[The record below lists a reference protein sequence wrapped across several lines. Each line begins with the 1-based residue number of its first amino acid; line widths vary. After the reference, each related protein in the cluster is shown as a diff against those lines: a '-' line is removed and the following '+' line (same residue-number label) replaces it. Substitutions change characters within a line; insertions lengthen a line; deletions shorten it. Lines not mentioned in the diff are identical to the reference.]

1 MSEQLIIAGFHR
13 SGTSLTAQL
22 LAHAGL
28 FLGERLLEEDLSN
41 KYGHFED
48 VEVKNLHGQILS
60 DCGLDWRVTG
70 PVLPVVTDRVW
81 SRIEHLVEKRC
92 AEHRLWGFK
101 DPRAC
106 LFLPIWKYM
115 LPDAKV
121 LAVYRNVADS
131 THSLKKR
138 HSTQM
143 FSNSG
148 PSAVHRSFFEDPDL
162 APRMWLAH
170 NREILTFASH
180 YPEDTMVVSL
190 DMIQDAFPL
199 VWALNKRWHLGLRDV
214 SAFEVFDAQ
223 AISSERR
230 KSPVRNRDLA
240 DEVDVVERE
249 LERLSSNTEAMLTI
263 GDQS

>member
-28 FLGERLLEEDLSN
+28 FLGERLLEENLSN

-70 PVLPVVTDRVW
+70 SVLPVITDRVW
-81 SRIEHLVEKRC
+81 SRIEALVESRGS
-92 AEHRLWGFK
+92 AHRIWGFK
-101 DPRAC
+101 DPRVC

-121 LAVYRNVADS
+121 LAVYRNVEDS

-148 PSAVHRSFFEDPDL
+148 PNAVHRSFFENPDL

-170 NREILTFASH
+170 NREILNFASH

-190 DMIQDAFPL
+190 DMIQDAFLL
-199 VWALNKRWHLGLRDV
+199 VWTLNERWHLGLRDV

-223 AISSERR
+223 ATSSERS
-230 KSPVRNRDLA
+230 KAPIQNKELA
-240 DEVDVVERE
+240 DEVDAVERE
-249 LERLSSNTEAMLTI
+249 LARLGSQTEAMLTI
-263 GDQS
+263 GDQA